1 MSVKYS
7 IEERERLAIQWIKAF
22 DHLTSEKATNQE
34 REKEHNSIKMFF
46 HACTDNEVSRRIEA
60 LNTIGNN
67 NFLFEESLDS
77 I

>member
-7 IEERERLAIQWIKAF
+7 IEDRERLAIQWIRAF
-22 DHLTSEKATNQE
+22 DHLTSEHATKQE

-46 HACTDNEVSRRIEA
+46 QACTDNEVSRRIEA

-67 NFLFEESLDS
+67 NFLFEENLDNA
-77 I
+77 